1 MKSVMTDSV
10 FNIHIETENGN
21 YE

>member
-1 MKSVMTDSV
+1 MTDSV